1 MSNHISF
8 VIIIMMIKKW
18 EVTEKR
24 SKEKE
29 TYLILLDMFMYY
41 FNYYIIF
48 NYKFIYVKEY

>member
-1 MSNHISF
+1 MSNYLTFAIM
-8 VIIIMMIKKW
+8 VIIKKW
-18 EVTEKR
+18 VVNEKR